1 MFTSRA
7 EYRLRLRADNADQRL
22 TPIGRR
28 IGTVDDA
35 RWARFQRKRIALSE
49 IERLVGKASFNGT
62 PLSLWMRR
70 PDADL
75 CTFAD
80 AVARAQGGGPGI
92 QSARRTGSNVFCCDA
107 LEQAL
112 IDAHYTGYVD
122 RQDKQIER
130 FRRLET
136 MTIPAHT
143 NYASMPE
150 LRFEAREQLSRVS
163 PATLGQAARI
173 SGVNPSDIT
182 VLWIYLTGRR
192 SGASHHAPTFVASR
206 RADKLDQL
214 VGSAKDDT
222 VESVKARKG
231 QDKSG
236 LIEFIPSDRDYTE

>member
-1 MFTSRA
+1 
-7 EYRLRLRADNADQRL
+7 
-22 TPIGRR
+22 
-28 IGTVDDA
+28 
-35 RWARFQRKRIALSE
+35 
-49 IERLVGKASFNGT
+49 
-62 PLSLWMRR
+62 
-70 PDADL
+70 
-75 CTFAD
+75 
-80 AVARAQGGGPGI
+80 
-92 QSARRTGSNVFCCDA
+92 
-107 LEQAL
+107 L

-236 LIEFIPSDRDYTE
+236 LIEFSPSDRDYTE